1 MPGYSVSFSVTDN
14 ATKQIDAINKRIT
27 QMRAPL
33 DRMSRSIS
41 KFVDVSGLRK
51 VAEGFG
57 WIARAG
63 AAAFRS
69 LIAIVPVLG
78 AITSAASIAGMAKL
92 VSSFS
97 AWGRDLAIAADQI
110 GIAPQKLQQFEDAAR
125 LAGGSADDM
134 RQSLQGLKDTATRA
148 LEGQD
153 PMGMAYFNQ
162 LRINLRDANGQMRS
176 AADLL
181 PEVMQKLEAIEDP
194 TDRARKATAL
204 LGDAGAKLVES
215 LRVSHRSLG
224 DWMADASK
232 FTELSQDQLQ
242 TMIQFEQAQ
251 GKLGVAFDHLGQQV
265 AAVLAKNFIPLFN
278 HLSDFVQQHQPQI
291 IAAVDAISARFAK
304 WLDNPDMWKNIGDGI
319 TKMLDG
325 LKWVIDNLDTVVR
338 VAEDIAILFAV
349 KWAVGIVASI
359 AQVVA
364 ALGAVGGTG
373 LLGALGTVSVVA
385 GALAAIF
392 ATWAGNKAGQQS
404 IEDQAKGMGF
414 EQKPGGW
421 FGLGMPTFH
430 NPTTGEDLSYEQMLE
445 RQGRPHGGGGFLERL
460 WDRAMKGPESIRP
473 PASPSSFT
481 PTAPELTPEGKGL
494 LSTIA
499 AHESRGDYS
508 VLYGGGHFAGTQFP
522 QWAGKDNSHAA
533 GAYQFQ
539 PATFAGVQS
548 QRPDIKDFSAANQ
561 DRAAWY
567 LAQEDYHR
575 RTGRDLTVDLKDPK
589 QAENIARTLQPTWTS
604 TNTPGWA
611 AELQANLARANKG
624 AVTAPPVAAALPL
637 PPTPPA
643 QVPPVAS
650 APPAALPPA
659 TPPVNGAVDVSIT
672 HRNPPP
678 NAAVTA
684 TGSGSVN
691 VAPPRVEHAALA
703 DI

>member
-1 MPGYSVSFSVTDN
+1 VAGYSVTFSVVDQ

-69 LIAIVPVLG
+69 LMAIVPVLG
-78 AITSAASIAGMAKL
+78 AITSAATIAGMAKL

-162 LRINLRDANGQMRS
+162 LGINLRDANGQMRS

-224 DWMADASK
+224 DWMTDASK
-232 FTELSQDQLQ
+232 FTELTQDQLQ

-430 NPTTGEDLSYEQMLE
+430 NPTTGEDLSYEDMLK
-445 RQGRPHGGGGFLERL
+445 RQGRPAGRSDAQRWLFGPDKPGGQEI
-460 WDRAMKGPESIRP
+460 KP

-508 VLYGGGHFAGTQFP
+508 VLYGGGHFAGSQFP
-522 QWAGKDNSHAA
+522 QWEGKDNSHAA

-548 QRPDIKDFSAANQ
+548 QRPDIKDFSPANQ
-561 DRAAWY
+561 DRAAWT
-567 LAQEDYHR
+567 LAQTDYHR

-589 QAENIARTLQPTWTS
+589 QAENIARVLQPTWTS
-604 TNTPGWA
+604 TNAPGWA

-624 AVTAPPVAAALPL
+624 GVTTPPVAAALPL

-650 APPAALPPA
+650 APPVAMPPA
-659 TPPVNGAVDVSIT
+659 PPVNGSVDVSIT

>member
-1 MPGYSVSFSVTDN
+1 MPRASAKPPRRVGSGWLQRHLFSVVDN

-41 KFVDVSGLRK
+41 RFVDVSGLRK

-69 LIAIVPVLG
+69 LMAIVPVLG
-78 AITSAASIAGMAKL
+78 AITSAATIAGMAKL

-97 AWGRDLAIAADQI
+97 AWGRELAIAADQI

-162 LRINLRDANGQMRS
+162 LGINLRDANGQMRS

-204 LGDAGAKLVES
+204 LGEAGAKLVES

-224 DWMADASK
+224 DWMTDASK
-232 FTELSQDQLQ
+232 FTELTQDQLQ

-414 EQKPGGW
+414 EQKSGGW
-421 FGLGMPTFH
+421 FGMPTFH

-445 RQGRPHGGGGFLERL
+445 RQGRPHGRSDAQRWLFGPDKPGGRKSSRL
-460 WDRAMKGPESIRP
+460 RRQLPPGVGDAARGHPGATMDDRGANNAGNLNYASWENASGKFDYAGPH
-473 PASPSSFT
+473 T
-481 PTAPELTPEGKGL
+481 
-494 LSTIA
+494 
-499 AHESRGDYS
+499 
-508 VLYGGGHFAGTQFP
+508 GGEALNGGVQDH
-522 QWAGKDNSHAA
+522 AGK
-533 GAYQFQ
+533 
-539 PATFAGVQS
+539 
-548 QRPDIKDFSAANQ
+548 
-561 DRAAWY
+561 
-567 LAQEDYHR
+567 
-575 RTGRDLTVDLKDPK
+575 
-589 QAENIARTLQPTWTS
+589 
-604 TNTPGWA
+604 
-611 AELQANLARANKG
+611 
-624 AVTAPPVAAALPL
+624 
-637 PPTPPA
+637 
-643 QVPPVAS
+643 
-650 APPAALPPA
+650 ALPP
-659 TPPVNGAVDVSIT
+659 PS
-672 HRNPPP
+672 
-678 NAAVTA
+678 
-684 TGSGSVN
+684 S
-691 VAPPRVEHAALA
+691 
-703 DI
+703 